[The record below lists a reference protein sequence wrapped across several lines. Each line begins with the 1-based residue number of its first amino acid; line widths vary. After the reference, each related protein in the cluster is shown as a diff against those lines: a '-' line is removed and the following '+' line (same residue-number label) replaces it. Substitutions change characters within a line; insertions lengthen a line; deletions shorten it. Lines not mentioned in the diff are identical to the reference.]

1 MFVLSPFEWP
11 RWAVM
16 WALAALLFAACKAL
30 TRARAPR
37 TGCTRFRHFAYLFLW
52 PGLDAA
58 AFLDPKPL
66 PQRDRP
72 RFTEWLFAVSK
83 CALGAALI
91 WVLVP
96 NVPVEYPLVR
106 GWVSMAG
113 IVFALHFGAFHVLSC
128 AWRAAGVNAKP
139 LMNWPLL
146 SASVSEFWGKRWNT
160 AFRDLTHKFLFAP
173 LARKFGPRRGLAVG
187 FLFSGVVHELV
198 ITVPAG
204 GGYGLP
210 TLYFAVQGL
219 GILIEK
225 RAKLRGAAGRAFAVL
240 VLVAPAP
247 LLFPPPFVRGVV
259 LPFLDAL
266 VP

>member
-1 MFVLSPFEWP
+1 MLALSPFEWP

-30 TRARAPR
+30 TWSCAPR
-37 TGCTRFRHFAYLFLW
+37 TGCTRARHFAYLFLW

-66 PQRDRP
+66 PARERP
-72 RFTEWLFAVSK
+72 RLPEWLFAASK
-83 CALGAALI
+83 GTLGALLI
-91 WVLVP
+91 WLV
-96 NVPVEYPLVR
+96 VPSVPHEYSLVR
-106 GWVSMAG
+106 GWVGMAG
-113 IVFALHFGAFHVLSC
+113 IVFALHFGAFHLLSC

-139 LMNWPLL
+139 LMNWPIL

-187 FLFSGVVHELV
+187 FLFSGIVHELV

-210 TLYFAVQGL
+210 TLYFALQGL
-219 GILIEK
+219 GWLTEK
-225 RAKLRGAAGRAFAVL
+225 RWKLRGATGRAFAAL
-240 VLVAPAP
+240 VLIAPAP
-247 LLFPPPFVRGVV
+247 LLFPPPFVLGVV
-259 LPFLDAL
+259 LPFLGAL
-266 VP
+266 AG

>member
-1 MFVLSPFEWP
+1 MFAQVWFEWP

-30 TRARAPR
+30 TWSHAPR
-37 TGCTRFRHFAYLFLW
+37 TGCTRARHFAYLFLW

-58 AFLDPKPL
+58 AFLDPTPL
-66 PQRDRP
+66 AERHRA
-72 RFTEWLFAVSK
+72 RFSEWLFAAVK
-83 CALGAALI
+83 CAFGALLI
-91 WVLVP
+91 WVAVP
-96 NVPVEYPLVR
+96 TVPEEYPLLR
-106 GWVSMAG
+106 GWVGMAG
-113 IVFALHFGAFHVLSC
+113 IVFALHFGAFHLLSC

-173 LARKFGPRRGLAVG
+173 LARKFGARGGLAVG
-187 FLFSGVVHELV
+187 FLFSGVLHELV

-210 TLYFAVQGL
+210 TLYFALQGL
-219 GILIEK
+219 GLLIEK
-225 RAKLRGAAGRAFAVL
+225 RAKVRGATARAFAPL
-240 VLVAPAP
+240 VIIAPAP
-247 LLFPPPFVRGVV
+247 LLFPPAFVLNVA
-259 LPFLDAL
+259 LPFLAAL
-266 VP
+266 GA

>member
-1 MFVLSPFEWP
+1 MLALSPFEWP

-30 TRARAPR
+30 TWARAPR
-37 TGCTRFRHFAYLFLW
+37 TGCARSRHFAYLFLW

-66 PQRDRP
+66 PERHRP
-72 RFTEWLFAVSK
+72 RASEWLFAAAK
-83 CALGAALI
+83 CAFGALLI
-91 WVLVP
+91 WVAVP
-96 NVPVEYPLVR
+96 TVPHELLR
-106 GWVSMAG
+106 GWVGMAG
-113 IVFALHFGAFHVLSC
+113 IVFALHFGAFHLLSC

-173 LARKFGPRRGLAVG
+173 LARKLGARGGLAVG
-187 FLFSGVVHELV
+187 FLFSGFVHELV

-210 TLYFAVQGL
+210 TLYFALQGL
-219 GILIEK
+219 GLLIEK
-225 RAKLRGAAGRAFAVL
+225 RAKLRGTAGRAFAVL
-240 VLVAPAP
+240 VLIAPAP
-247 LLFPPPFVRGVV
+247 LLFPPPFVLNVV

-266 VP
+266 GA